1 MFKKIAIAVP
11 MTLLA
16 LASTGVFAAGEAAH
30 SIQLTAHVP
39 TTSFYVQPVNSDV
52 VNVPQVLVY
61 DAISSTF
68 KPLVESFD
76 TKNTAGSIHASIEQA
91 TTYLFNGSTK
101 IDLDVE
107 FNGVKLGA
115 TPVQVVT
122 AQNALTGSRV
132 VLEIT
137 PVAAPSTGYVPGDY
151 TGTVAMTFDS
161 VI

>member
-16 LASTGVFAAGEAAH
+16 LASTGVFAAGEAVH

-76 TKNTAGSIHASIEQA
+76 TKNTAGPINASIEKA
-91 TTYLFNGSTK
+91 TAYLFNGSTK
-101 IDLDVE
+101 IDLNVE
-107 FNGVKLGA
+107 FNGMKLTA
-115 TPVQVVT
+115 TPAEVVSK
-122 AQNALTGSRV
+122 AKALTGSRV
-132 VLEIT
+132 VLKIT
-137 PVAAPSTGYVPGDY
+137 PAAAPTTGYVPGDY
-151 TGTVAMTFDS
+151 TATVAMTFDAA
-161 VI
+161 I